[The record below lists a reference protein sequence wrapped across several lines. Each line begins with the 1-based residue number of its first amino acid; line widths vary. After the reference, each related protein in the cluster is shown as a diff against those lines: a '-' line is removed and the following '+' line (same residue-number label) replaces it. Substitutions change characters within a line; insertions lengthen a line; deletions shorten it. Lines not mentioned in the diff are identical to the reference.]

1 MRKTKFQI
9 LMGLPGDLV
18 DDLADL
24 LNCEPWQLIY
34 ILPALIGLSYGFL
47 FGIPWLLY
55 WMSGVM

>member
-1 MRKTKFQI
+1 
-9 LMGLPGDLV
+9 MGLPGDLV

-34 ILPALIGLSYGFL
+34 ILPALIGLSFGFL